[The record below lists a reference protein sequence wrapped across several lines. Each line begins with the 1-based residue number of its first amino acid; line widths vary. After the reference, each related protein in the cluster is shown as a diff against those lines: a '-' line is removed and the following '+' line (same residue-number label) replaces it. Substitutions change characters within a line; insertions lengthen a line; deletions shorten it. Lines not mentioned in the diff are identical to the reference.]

1 MPVLRHLVN
10 IRQSTPGGD
19 HTLLRGQMPADGPEP
34 YLNVHAAGFRAVYD
48 FSDPDSSVFIIATG
62 ESGHLLSRHYD
73 DLAAIWRRSEYVP
86 MSLDPGLARAGAVG
100 VTRLRP
106 AAGGRAPGASS
117 ADDAAVLGAGEAG
130 VGDQAP
136 SGRRPPPGSGG

>member
-1 MPVLRHLVN
+1 MLRHLVN

-19 HTLLRGQMPADGPEP
+19 QTLLRGAMPGDGPEP

-62 ESGHLLSRHYD
+62 ESGHPLSRHYD
-73 DLAAIWRRSEYVP
+73 DLAAIWRRSEYIP
-86 MSLDPGLARAGAVG
+86 MSLDPALARAGALG

-106 AAGGRAPGASS
+106 AAV
-117 ADDAAVLGAGEAG
+117 AATTGL
-130 VGDQAP
+130 
-136 SGRRPPPGSGG
+136 SG